1 MHNRAPTAPPSGSRL
16 NELLQTLDAAALK
29 PVLTAL
35 VLPPVPLLA
44 LAFMALVVARS
55 RRALGLVLG
64 LLAIAG
70 LWLTG
75 TVALGEGLQRALFAP
90 SPLPATELARIKRD
104 VAAGRP
110 VAVLVLGGGREPHAP
125 EYDAPNL
132 PPLAL
137 ERLRYGAWLARAT
150 GAPLAYAG
158 GVGHA
163 QRDTDGVSEADAAAR
178 IASTQFGVPL
188 RWREGE
194 SRDTRGNAAH
204 AVAMLRAGGVREV
217 LLVTHGWHMP
227 RSLRAFDDAVRRSG
241 APMQVTPASMGL
253 APRTMLPLLRWMPSE
268 EGFALTR
275 RVLREQLGLWMG
287 A

>member
-1 MHNRAPTAPPSGSRL
+1 M

-44 LAFMALVVARS
+44 LAFLALVVAPS
-55 RRALGLVLG
+55 RRALGVGLG
-64 LLAIAG
+64 LLALAA

-75 TVALGEGLQRALFAP
+75 TVALGEGLQRALFSP
-90 SPLPATELARIKRD
+90 SPLPATELSRIKRD
-104 VAAGRP
+104 VAAGKP

-163 QRDTDGVSEADAAAR
+163 QRDTGGVSEADAAAR

-227 RSLRAFDDAVRRSG
+227 RSRRAFDDAVRRSG